1 VEVRLD
7 GKVALVTG
15 GSRGIGKAM
24 AASFSAAGA
33 RLMIS
38 SCKAASRQE
47 AAASISGEVAWF
59 PANEGDDA
67 GATACVEATM
77 ERFGRLDILVNNAAT
92 NPYRGPI
99 IGLDRPRDLKTIDV
113 NQWGPLRWSQAAW
126 NASMEERG
134 GAILNIVS
142 GGAFGPVPGLGW
154 YGATKAALVHL
165 TRQMAAELA
174 PRSG

>member
-33 RLMIS
+33 RVMIS
-38 SCKAASRQE
+38 SRKAASLRE

-59 PANEGDDA
+59 PANAGDDA

-99 IGLDRPRDLKTIDV
+99 IGLDRPRALKTSV
-113 NQWGPLRWSQAAW
+113 RSPGSAGTARRRQRSCTSPGRWPPSW
-126 NASMEERG
+126 R
-134 GAILNIVS
+134 
-142 GGAFGPVPGLGW
+142 
-154 YGATKAALVHL
+154 
-165 TRQMAAELA
+165 